1 MVDKT
6 CLPDSYWQKQVERVA
21 ATVTRMEER
30 KAAVAAGRVIPDA
43 GDMPIATGRQ
53 LQATVLFLD
62 ISKFSSIPAGAP
74 SEQHALMLRLALFFS
89 EMIRIVEDYDG
100 TVEKNT
106 GDGLM
111 AYFVNSDGES
121 AQTKAITAALTMMKA
136 ADGLIAPVFQKY
148 GLEPFQFRI
157 CLDHGP
163 IIVAE
168 VGASKRFKGIVA
180 IGATANIACKILT
193 LAEPNS
199 ILIGDMVLPGLPT
212 NWVEKFVRL
221 KTAETG
227 WFYSASGN
235 PYPVYEYTGRWT

>member
-6 CLPDSYWQKQVERVA
+6 CLPNSYWQKQTERVTS
-21 ATVTRMEER
+21 TVKRMEER
-30 KAAVAAGRVIPDA
+30 KAAVAAGRVIPDS

-53 LQATVLFLD
+53 LDATVLFLD
-62 ISKFSSIPAGAP
+62 ISKFSSIPAGDPA
-74 SEQHALMLRLALFFS
+74 EQHALMLRLALFFS

-111 AYFVNSDGES
+111 AYFVNSDGET
-121 AQTKAITAALTMMKA
+121 AQTKAVASALTMIKA
-136 ADGLIAPVFQKY
+136 ADGLIAPVFQSY
-148 GLEPFQFRI
+148 GLEPFKFRI

-163 IIVAE
+163 ITVAE

-180 IGATANIACKILT
+180 IGATANIACKILA

-199 ILIGDMVLPGLPT
+199 ILIGDMVRTGLPPD
-212 NWVEKFVRL
+212 WVEKYVRL
-221 KTAETG
+221 RTTETG
-227 WFYSASGN
+227 WIYIGSGK
-235 PYPVYEYTGRWT
+235 PYPIYEYIGRWL